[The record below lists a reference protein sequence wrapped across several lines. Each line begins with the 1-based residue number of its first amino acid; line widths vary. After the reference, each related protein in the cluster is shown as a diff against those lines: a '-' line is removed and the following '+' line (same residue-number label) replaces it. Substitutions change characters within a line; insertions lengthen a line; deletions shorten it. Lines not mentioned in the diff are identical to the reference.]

1 MQWAG
6 ALGSRTKL
14 HHPSLPQGLFR
25 GLKQSDIHF
34 SIPWHIR
41 LIESFMAQVKKAEVR
56 DSILAAAGA
65 LFTEHGYARATI
77 NQIAKAA
84 GIAPSNV
91 YVYFESKL
99 EIMFAIYEPW
109 FREHL
114 ERLEQEVADLPT
126 PEAKVFRIVQKLWRD
141 IPADRNAF
149 SNNIIQAIS
158 AATPEDRYDPALLR
172 WTEQKIA
179 GLLSGALPT
188 RRAAQVDCV
197 RFAHVLMMA
206 FDGFAVNYRIN
217 RAIFCDNEVIKQMCA
232 GILGAFSSAPRT
244 RKRATGRRRALK

>member
-1 MQWAG
+1 
-6 ALGSRTKL
+6 
-14 HHPSLPQGLFR
+14 
-25 GLKQSDIHF
+25 
-34 SIPWHIR
+34 
-41 LIESFMAQVKKAEVR
+41 MAQVKKAEIR
-56 DSILAAAGA
+56 ERILAAAGA
-65 LFTEHGYARATI
+65 LFTKHGYARATI

-99 EIMFAIYEPW
+99 KIMFAIYEPW
-109 FREHL
+109 FREHV
-114 ERLEQEVADLPT
+114 ERLEQEVAALPT
-126 PEAKVFRIVQKLWRD
+126 PKTKVFRIVQKLWRD

-158 AATPEDRYDPALLR
+158 AATPEDRYDPALLH

-179 GLLSGALPT
+179 SLLSNALPSK
-188 RRAAQVDCV
+188 RAAEVDCV

-217 RAIFCDNEVIKQMCA
+217 RAIFCDNDVIEQMCA
-232 GILGAFSSAPRT
+232 GILGTPSSVSPRT
-244 RKRATGRRRALK
+244 RRRRTGRR

>member
-1 MQWAG
+1 MV
-6 ALGSRTKL
+6 
-14 HHPSLPQGLFR
+14 
-25 GLKQSDIHF
+25 
-34 SIPWHIR
+34 
-41 LIESFMAQVKKAEVR
+41 QVKKAEVR
-56 DSILAAAGA
+56 ESILAAAGA
-65 LFTEHGYARATI
+65 LFTKHGYARATI

-99 EIMFAIYEPW
+99 KIMFAIYEPW
-109 FREHL
+109 FRGHL

-158 AATPEDRYDPALLR
+158 AATPEDRYDPALLH

-179 GLLSGALPT
+179 GLLSSALPPK
-188 RRAAQVDCV
+188 RAANVDCV
-197 RFAHVLMMA
+197 RLAHVLMMA

-217 RAIFCDNEVIKQMCA
+217 RAISCDNGVIEQMCA
-232 GILGAFSSAPRT
+232 GILGAFSRSSLRIR
-244 RKRATGRRRALK
+244 RKRTTRR